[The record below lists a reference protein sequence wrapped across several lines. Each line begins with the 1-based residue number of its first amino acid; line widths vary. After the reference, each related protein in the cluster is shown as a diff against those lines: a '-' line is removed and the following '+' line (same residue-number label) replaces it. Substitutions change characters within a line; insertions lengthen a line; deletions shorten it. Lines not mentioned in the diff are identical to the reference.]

1 MVGVE
6 RPYINA
12 LCRLTVMSQFA
23 IDDTDDTL
31 LIPLGVQFSWVTL
44 IYVS

>member
-1 MVGVE
+1 MVGVQ
-6 RPYINA
+6 RPYIIA
-12 LCRLTVMSQFA
+12 LCRLTVTSQFV

-31 LIPLGVQFSWVTL
+31 LIPPGVQFSWVTL